1 MGAVITLDEVAAMA
15 LALPEVTEG
24 TRWGTRTWSVKGKT
38 FAWERPLSKA
48 DRKRYGAAPMPEGD
62 LLAVQVGD
70 LGEKEAIL
78 AAGHKGFFTIIHF
91 DNYPAVLVEL
101 RLAGRKAVRE
111 VLVDGW
117 LECAPSQLARDYLE
131 RAGLTDSS
139 AAPFSDGRRS
149 Q

>member
-1 MGAVITLDEVAAMA
+1 VGSVITLDDAAAMA

-24 TRWGTRTWSVKGKT
+24 TRWLTRTWSVNGKT

-78 AAGHKGFFTIIHF
+78 AAGHKGFFTITHF
-91 DNYPAVLVEL
+91 DNYPAVLIEL
-101 RLAGRKAVRE
+101 RLAGKKAVRE

-117 LECAPSQLARDYLE
+117 LECAPAQLARDFLDVL
-131 RAGLTDSS
+131 RATD
-139 AAPFSDGRRS
+139 
-149 Q
+149 